1 MLAGFPEGE
10 DTISLLET
18 VGMMIKYIKLEAEKA
33 AGQIKDAVL
42 IVPNHWSIH
51 QRKFL
56 IRAAQLADLHVL
68 SLIHE
73 NTAAAINY
81 ALSQRTTN
89 ESETILFY
97 NLGANSVQMTLAQF
111 KSIKADKSP
120 KPVESIFILGDYG
133 QPYVGGL
140 KFDTMIAKFFAQK
153 F

>member
-1 MLAGFPEGE
+1 M
-10 DTISLLET
+10 
-18 VGMMIKYIKLEAEKA
+18 
-33 AGQIKDAVL
+33 L

-89 ESETILFY
+89 
-97 NLGANSVQMTLAQF
+97 
-111 KSIKADKSP
+111 
-120 KPVESIFILGDYG
+120 
-133 QPYVGGL
+133 
-140 KFDTMIAKFFAQK
+140 
-153 F
+153 